1 VLTKFTG
8 LEYLKIDIASNF
20 GLDKEDWDI
29 RLDWF
34 EQNKNQLHSLV
45 PKAETPALFYAGI
58 LAWEKAVVGEA
69 SGYPIS
75 LDATCSGIQILSALA
90 CDRKAA
96 ELCNVVDTGHREDAY
111 TAIYDRMVAT
121 TGSNQMM
128 ADYPLLQK
136 KEGAAFIPVKRQ
148 IDRKLVKSAI
158 MTAFY
163 GSTAQPKKIF
173 GDGDLLNLFYKVV
186 EENAPGAWEINQAM
200 LKIWD
205 PDATIHEWVLPDNFH
220 VKVKVMGQIVDVV
233 NYLNELYEIV
243 YSENMPLKEGRSLG
257 ANMVHSIDGMIVR
270 EMLRRCHYDSKK
282 IATLSTLA
290 NVGCCG
296 RSKKREQDHMVVKL
310 WDHYQKTKFLSA
322 RILDYL
328 DMDNMG
334 LTNPLII
341 KNLIDSL
348 PKKSFEIITIHD
360 CFRCLPNYGNDL
372 RQQYNNLL
380 AEIAESNLLSSIM
393 SQMTGRTIVINK
405 LDPSMV
411 QDIYDTN
418 YALS

>member
-29 RLDWF
+29 RLAWF

-111 TAIYDRMVAT
+111 TGLYAKMVSTLANR
-121 TGSNQMM
+121 GANQIR
-128 ADYPLLQK
+128 L
-136 KEGAAFIPVKRQ
+136 
-148 IDRKLVKSAI
+148 DRKQTKVAI

-163 GSTAQPKKIF
+163 GSTAMPKKIF
-173 GDGDLLNLFYKVV
+173 TDPDVLKLFYETV

-205 PDATIHEWVLPDNFH
+205 PDVTIHEWVLPDNFH